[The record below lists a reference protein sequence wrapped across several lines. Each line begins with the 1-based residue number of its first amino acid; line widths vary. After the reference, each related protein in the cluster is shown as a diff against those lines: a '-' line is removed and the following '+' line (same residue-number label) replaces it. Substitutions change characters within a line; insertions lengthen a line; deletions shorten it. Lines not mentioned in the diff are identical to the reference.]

1 MTAISKDTKATEA
14 PAIRVEKTQKEIDG
28 QMVKGRF
35 RCFEPQGGGVKLS
48 YRKHKGE
55 PIRTYEFTD
64 GGEYTI
70 PLGLARH
77 LRDNC
82 NYYKHSHIMDQNG
95 QPITNYG
102 SGRVDRM
109 TFEPMGFMVDGEF

>member
-1 MTAISKDTKATEA
+1 MTETKTAVMEA
-14 PAIRVEKTQKEIDG
+14 PAVHVKKTQKETDM

-48 YRKHKGE
+48 YRRHKGE
-55 PIRTYEFTD
+55 PIRTYEFND

-82 NYYKHSHIMDQNG
+82 NYYKHTHIMDMNG
-95 QPITNYG
+95 NPIIDQR
-102 SGRVDRM
+102 SKRVDRM
-109 TFEPMGFMVDGEF
+109 TFEPLGFMPDGEF